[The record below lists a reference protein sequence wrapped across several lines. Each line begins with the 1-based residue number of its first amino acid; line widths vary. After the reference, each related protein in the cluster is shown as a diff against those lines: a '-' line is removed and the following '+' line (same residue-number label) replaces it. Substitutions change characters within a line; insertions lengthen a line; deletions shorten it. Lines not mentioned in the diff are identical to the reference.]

1 MHWLRVSSSCLKG
14 KSNSAVHLRP
24 RIEEEASSGSVIRRR
39 RFGRDKHLARIAP
52 VADALGLTRR
62 SSATAGESERG
73 LQWICFHKVRHGIRA
88 ASGWLHRMVRRFEID
103 SSSHA
108 VQNVNFVSCP
118 WRRIRICGGPQ
129 GERDRN
135 VDFAMR
141 TRPRT
146 PVTEVFDDFR
156 VQFTMSSALANLY
169 RFECSALVNVH
180 SENPATGQMHAT

>member
-24 RIEEEASSGSVIRRR
+24 RIEEEASSGSVIWRRR
-39 RFGRDKHLARIAP
+39 VGRDKHLARIAP
-52 VADALGLTRR
+52 VAYALGLTRR

-108 VQNVNFVSCP
+108 VQNVNFVSFLVHGGEYGFAAD
-118 WRRIRICGGPQ
+118 RRVNVIGMSISRCGP
-129 GERDRN
+129 
-135 VDFAMR
+135 
-141 TRPRT
+141 
-146 PVTEVFDDFR
+146 
-156 VQFTMSSALANLY
+156 ALA
-169 RFECSALVNVH
+169 R
-180 SENPATGQMHAT
+180 Q